1 KSILIKYFMLLIA
14 TLLVLIGITEYFQY
28 KSYLKYFQNN
38 AIEKSEILASNLQ
51 ATLLFESK
59 KDFEDLTK
67 NHEANG
73 IIVVDTKKK
82 LFAARGEFF
91 DFQKINSD
99 ITWSDHYLITR
110 TKIYS
115 ESEEL
120 GTLFVRYETSRIYTL
135 IQAQLLYITLG
146 VAALIISILVVLK
159 VIDVQLTTPLKE
171 LSDFAKKL
179 TQNDDISSRLQITER
194 NLETK
199 SLKDSFNCLLD
210 NIEDNNKSLNDLN
223 TNLEKKVSE
232 KTIELQEAFDDL
244 KKFQNQIV
252 AQEKLA
258 SLGSLAAGIAHEIKN
273 PINLINNSALII
285 DLFCN
290 KNITNFKSKLESDS
304 LSNDDIDKIFSD
316 LQDIVTAS
324 RIISNNGK
332 RADGIIKSMLLLSR
346 SQQAVLAKSSFS
358 EHLEQALN
366 LSFHAMRAKPKS
378 IDVNII
384 KNICETPEVPC
395 FPQDLERA
403 FVNILE
409 NSFYALK
416 EKKKD
421 DPNFNAE
428 LAVSLEVH
436 NGFAHILIKD
446 NGIGMSKE
454 TLTRILEPFY
464 TTKPAGAGTG
474 LGMSMVNDIIT
485 AHKGEM
491 SLESSEGLF
500 TKVKITLPLS

>member
-1 KSILIKYFMLLIA
+1 MRSIKSILIKYFMLLIA

-67 NHEANG
+67 NHKANG

-135 IQAQLLYITLG
+135 VQAQLLYITLG

-159 VIDVQLTTPLKE
+159 IIDVQLTTPLKE

-258 SLGSLAAGIAHEIKN
+258 SLGSLAAGIAH
-273 PINLINNSALII
+273 
-285 DLFCN
+285 
-290 KNITNFKSKLESDS
+290 
-304 LSNDDIDKIFSD
+304 
-316 LQDIVTAS
+316 
-324 RIISNNGK
+324 
-332 RADGIIKSMLLLSR
+332 
-346 SQQAVLAKSSFS
+346 
-358 EHLEQALN
+358 
-366 LSFHAMRAKPKS
+366 
-378 IDVNII
+378 
-384 KNICETPEVPC
+384 
-395 FPQDLERA
+395 
-403 FVNILE
+403 
-409 NSFYALK
+409 
-416 EKKKD
+416 
-421 DPNFNAE
+421 
-428 LAVSLEVH
+428 
-436 NGFAHILIKD
+436 ILIKD